1 MPTTTRKRSRKQPSI
16 SAGKQTA
23 IAPSAAS
30 DNGSDPSPLEVLRK
44 LYCSMLKCRMM
55 AERAPSLFPE
65 GNDAH
70 YDLSIGH
77 EAVPVGATAELTNL
91 DTIAASP
98 RNLPAR
104 IVQGTP
110 LNDLLRPSPVG
121 CESPASDPFN
131 LGTGTA
137 LGHRLEKKR
146 NVVVALCEGATSLEH
161 WHEAFRFAGIHKL
174 PILYVMKSSAAQ
186 GSLIAKHSQVFEDI
200 SLMARE
206 YGFPGIIVD
215 GNDVVAVWRVAQE
228 SIHRARN
235 GAGPTLIECQTDMP
249 AAKDPLAHLEHYM
262 RKRGLWDE
270 GWKGD
275 IVNQIE
281 ALMQGPT
288 AD

>member
-1 MPTTTRKRSRKQPSI
+1 
-16 SAGKQTA
+16 
-23 IAPSAAS
+23 
-30 DNGSDPSPLEVLRK
+30 
-44 LYCSMLKCRMM
+44 MLKCRMM

-77 EAVPVGATAELTNL
+77 EAVPVGATAELTNM

-98 RNLPAR
+98 RDLAAR
-104 IVQGTP
+104 IAQGTP
-110 LNDLLRPSPVG
+110 LNNLLRPSPMG
-121 CESPASDPFN
+121 CESSASDPFN
-131 LGTGTA
+131 LGTGAA
-137 LGHRLEKKR
+137 LAHRLEKKR
-146 NVVVALCEGATSLEH
+146 NVVVALGEGGTSLDH

-174 PILYVMKSSAAQ
+174 PILYVMKSSAEK
-186 GSLIAKHSQVFEDI
+186 GSLIAKHSHVFEDI

-235 GAGPTLIECQTDMP
+235 GAGPTLIECQTAMP

-270 GWKGD
+270 GWKRD
-275 IVNQIE
+275 TISKIE
-281 ALMQGPT
+281 GLMQAPT